1 MHWLFDLLI
10 DVLIPWGS
18 NHEDRSIVG
27 KSPIDRQAAWIAR
40 GLLILLIIAGVA
52 YMLWK
57 PS

>member
-10 DVLIPWGS
+10 DLLIPWGS
-18 NHEDRSIVG
+18 HREDRSIVG
-27 KSPIDRQAAWIAR
+27 KSRTDRQTAWIAR

-57 PS
+57 Q